1 MNTDELKPDNY
12 DPNRVYEIPL
22 DEIFMDEDFNCR
34 GHINPIDVIELANSI
49 AERGL
54 DSPIFVEFWDQG
66 PKKFRLLAGF
76 RRFKAH
82 LINRNNPDV
91 VAKIGDRACCIKSLI
106 KPLMSELDARMLNL
120 SENLHREN
128 LNMKQEAHGI
138 KPFKDAG
145 WSEYD
150 VMDKLRKSRG
160 WVQVRYMLLE
170 LPDDIQDEAA
180 AGVISQHEV
189 RKIYSLKH
197 DPDLMYNYVRA
208 LKDKKILGK
217 KRDINPEALSQK
229 NEKRVRNESEIFAL
243 QDVIREL
250 FGNSL
255 TTIVMGWCA
264 GIVSDLDVH
273 EAIWNKA
280 TVEGKFY
287 MIPSGL
293 AGTRVMTPK
302 EPEEVRSSD

>member
-1 MNTDELKPDNY
+1 MNITPQDY

-22 DEIFMDEDFNCR
+22 DEIHMDENFNCR
-34 GHINPIDVIELANSI
+34 GHVNPIDVIELANSI

-54 DSPIFVEFWDQG
+54 DSPVFVEFWNQNG
-66 PKKFRLLAGF
+66 KQFRLLAGF

-82 LINRNNPDV
+82 LINRQNPDV
-91 VAKIGDRACCIKSLI
+91 QKKLGDKACCIKALI
-106 KPLMSELDARMLNL
+106 KPHMSELDARMLNL

-128 LNMKQEAHGI
+128 LNMKQEAYGI

-150 VMDKLRKSRG
+150 VMEKLRKSRG

-170 LPDDIQDEAA
+170 LPEDIQDEAA
-180 AGVISQHEV
+180 AGVISQHEI
-189 RKIYSLKH
+189 RQIYSVRH
-197 DPDLMYNYVRA
+197 DEELMYNFVRA

-217 KRDINPEALSQK
+217 KRDVSADQLVAK
-229 NEKRVRNESEIFAL
+229 NEKRTRSETEIFAL

-255 TTIVMGWCA
+255 TTIAMGWCA
-264 GIVSDLDVH
+264 GVTSDLDVH
-273 EAIWNKA
+273 QAIWEKA
-280 TVEGKFY
+280 SLEGKFY
-287 MIPSGL
+287 MIPAGL
-293 AGTRVMTPK
+293 TGSRAVTPK
-302 EPEEVRSSD
+302 PKVIEQARSAD

>member
-1 MNTDELKPDNY
+1 MNITAENY
-12 DPNRVYEIPL
+12 NPNTVYEIPL
-22 DEIFMDEDFNCR
+22 DEIHVDEDFNCR
-34 GHINPIDVIELANSI
+34 GHINPIDVVELANSI

-54 DSPIFVEFWDQG
+54 DSPVFVEFWNQDGKQ
-66 PKKFRLLAGF
+66 FRLLAGF

-106 KPLMSELDARMLNL
+106 KPRMSELDARMLNL

-138 KPFKDAG
+138 KPFKDVG

-180 AGVISQHEV
+180 AGMVSQHQV
-189 RKIYSLKH
+189 RQIYSLKH
-197 DPDLMYNYVRA
+197 DPEEMYRFVRA
-208 LKDKKILGK
+208 IKDKKILGK
-217 KRDINPEALSQK
+217 KRDIDPDAVVTK
-229 NEKRVRNESEIFAL
+229 NERRIRNETEIFAL
-243 QDVIREL
+243 QDVIRET
-250 FGNSL
+250 FGHNL
-255 TTIVMGWCA
+255 ATRVLGWAA
-264 GIVSDLDVH
+264 GVVSDLEMH
-273 EAIWNKA
+273 ESIWEKA
-280 TVEGKFY
+280 SLEGKLY
-287 MIPSGL
+287 IIPSGL
-293 AGTRVMTPK
+293 AGTRATTPK
-302 EPEEVRSSD
+302 IPEEVRSAD